1 MNTNFK
7 FGNSKDKQWPK
18 AQTSEPLIFHP
29 SPTKESNMTQKM
41 LQSNFV
47 IKAPY
52 PEKDLKEHANKTTMY
67 SQTYRH
73 TTDDVSVKA
82 DHRIAPKFETHF
94 SLGSE
99 TDRKTSEAKA
109 NFHHNRSLTR
119 QYDWD
124 TLQKKNSQ
132 T

>member
-1 MNTNFK
+1 
-7 FGNSKDKQWPK
+7 
-18 AQTSEPLIFHP
+18 
-29 SPTKESNMTQKM
+29 M

-73 TTDDVSVKA
+73 TTDDISVKA
-82 DHRIAPKFETHF
+82 DHRFAPKFETHF

-119 QYDWD
+119 QYDRD
-124 TLQKKNSQ
+124 SLQKKNSQ
-132 T
+132 TQFALGSFKDTFNRDGNQDKKSVRKNKNLTQ